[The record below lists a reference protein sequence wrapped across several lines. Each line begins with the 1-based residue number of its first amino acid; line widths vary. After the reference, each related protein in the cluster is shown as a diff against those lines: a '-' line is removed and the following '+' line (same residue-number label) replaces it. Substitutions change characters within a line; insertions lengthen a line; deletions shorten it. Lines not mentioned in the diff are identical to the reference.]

1 MTKAEIVQEV
11 IDLGYDYVDSGRIGK
26 FVDRAYRM
34 LCSRRNW
41 PFLETEVTGTAPL
54 ELSELGK
61 VLSVYDM
68 TNESQPRGVDRRW
81 LVANYPKLTEA
92 GLPTFWY
99 LENKT
104 LKTYPVDESASL
116 SVRIK
121 KRPTALSDSDSP
133 LVPDEWQYI
142 IVDMAVIPCL
152 KDDDEREEARALR
165 SDVEESIR
173 EMSADLLAR
182 NYQNP
187 QTIGRTGSAED
198 YIG

>member
-1 MTKAEIVQEV
+1 MTKAELVQEV
-11 IDLGYDYVDSGRIGK
+11 IDLGYDYVDSARIGK

-41 PFLETEVTGTAPL
+41 PFLEAEVTGTAPL

-61 VLSVYDM
+61 VLSVKN
-68 TNESQPRGVDRRW
+68 TTAEEQPRGVSRRW
-81 LVANYPKLTEA
+81 LVANYPNLTET
-92 GLPTFWY
+92 GRPIFWY

-104 LKTYPVDESASL
+104 LKLYPVDSEAQL
-116 SVRIK
+116 EVRVK
-121 KRPTALSDSDSP
+121 KRPTALADSDEP

-165 SDVEESIR
+165 ADVEQSIL
-173 EMSADLLAR
+173 EMSSDLLGR
-182 NYQNP
+182 NFQNP
-187 QTIGRTGSAED
+187 PTTGRTGTFGD
-198 YIG
+198 YLG